1 MKIKLGEKLG
11 EGLGAAAPS
20 EPEQKDKLFYPSLH
34 ITSKGG
40 YGKKPKKGR
49 ATIEYE
55 IVSETERDEG
65 GKTTFS
71 CQLDVHSIEFG
82 KGGEASKTDRAGNE
96 AMKEHFTEK
105 AEEEEDE
112 EPVY

>member
-1 MKIKLGEKLG
+1 MKIKLGEKIG
-11 EGLGAAAPS
+11 EGLSAP
-20 EPEQKDKLFYPSLH
+20 EPADKDKVFYPSLH
-34 ITSKGG
+34 IVSKGS

-55 IVSETERDEG
+55 IVSETERD
-65 GKTTFS
+65 GKDGKSHECT
-71 CQLDVHSIEFG
+71 LEVHSIEFG
-82 KGGEASKTDRAGNE
+82 KGGEAAKTDRAGNE

-112 EPVY
+112 EPAY